1 MFAREDGERKVQK
14 SRSKRHGRHAQLRE
28 SARFRL
34 VAAGRGLVGQG
45 SGRLTGTGSGRVTI
59 RLSRRAK
66 RRLRRARSVSLTL
79 TMTVTDGAGRR
90 STKTQKLRAR
100 R

>member
-14 SRSKRHGRHAQLRE
+14 S
-28 SARFRL
+28 
-34 VAAGRGLVGQG
+34 AAGRGLVGQG

-79 TMTVTDGAGRR
+79 TMTVTDAAGRR